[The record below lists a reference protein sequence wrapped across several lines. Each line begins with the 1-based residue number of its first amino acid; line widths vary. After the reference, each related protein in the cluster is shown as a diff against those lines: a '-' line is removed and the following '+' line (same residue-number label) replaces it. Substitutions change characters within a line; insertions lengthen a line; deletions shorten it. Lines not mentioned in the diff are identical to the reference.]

1 VTGSLRDLV
10 RSMNA
15 RVRNFFDA
23 PLPSD
28 AAPLELLE
36 AALDQLERKAQ
47 PSGRGG
53 RVFPYT
59 RIVVHV
65 AQPAADRAAIEAVFS
80 RLDVRLRERL
90 AEIRCDVPSALVTST
105 TVADSAAVGLPLLRV
120 ECSTNADRVSPP
132 GMTLLPELQVV
143 VVKGRC
149 DRADY
154 TFSGGVIPIGRGVE
168 PSDAFGRIRHK
179 EITFVDEV
187 GDGITE
193 TVARAHARL
202 EFDPVLAAYVVF
214 NESSSNPTLVVRNG
228 RSLRINPRDPR
239 GVRLESG
246 DRLHIGRAVLKIS
259 ISGSVRFQPDFE
271 GAGSSHHL
279 GK

>member
-10 RSMNA
+10 RTVNA

-23 PLPSD
+23 PLPPD

-36 AALDQLERKAQ
+36 AALEQLERKAQ
-47 PSGRGG
+47 PSGRGA

-59 RIVVHV
+59 RVVVHV

-90 AEIRCDVPSALVTST
+90 AEIRCDVPSALVIST
-105 TVADSAAVGLPLLRV
+105 TIADGAADGIPLVRV
-120 ECSTNADRVSPP
+120 ECSTNGDGASPAAMSLPPGLQVAVLKGQADRA
-132 GMTLLPELQVV
+132 E
-143 VVKGRC
+143 
-149 DRADY
+149 Y
-154 TFSGGVIPIGRGVE
+154 TFSGGVIPIGRGIE
-168 PSDAFGRIRHK
+168 PSDAFGRVRHN

-187 GDGITE
+187 RDGITE
-193 TVARAHARL
+193 TVARAHARV

-214 NESSSNPTLVVRNG
+214 NESSSNPTFVVRNG

-246 DRLHIGRAVLKIS
+246 DHLHIGRAVLKMS
-259 ISGSVRFQPDFE
+259 LGPAFSGREST
-271 GAGSSHHL
+271 
-279 GK
+279 